1 MRPPPA
7 AVPARRA
14 RVRLVSH
21 TYRPRVRARRIQMN
35 SVNLIGRLTRDP
47 EKRDAS
53 GDMSVV
59 KLRLAIPRRKKNGED
74 QGAVFI
80 DVTAFGKQADLCAE
94 YLEKGRQIAVSGRL
108 EYSEYRDADDTPR
121 SRHEVIADNVQ
132 FLGGQQAGSDEPAD
146 AELAAIAAEESGPDF

>member
-1 MRPPPA
+1 
-7 AVPARRA
+7 
-14 RVRLVSH
+14 
-21 TYRPRVRARRIQMN
+21 MN

-47 EKRDAS
+47 EKRDVS

-59 KLRLAIPRRKKNGED
+59 KLRLAIPRRKKNGEE
-74 QGAVFI
+74 QGAVFV
-80 DVTAFGKQADLCAE
+80 DVTAFRKQADLCAE

-108 EYSEYRDADDTPR
+108 EYSEYRDADDNPR

-146 AELAAIAAEESGPDF
+146 AELAAIAAQESGPDF

>member
-1 MRPPPA
+1 
-7 AVPARRA
+7 
-14 RVRLVSH
+14 
-21 TYRPRVRARRIQMN
+21 MN

-47 EKRDAS
+47 EKREVA

-74 QGAVFI
+74 QGAVFV

-94 YLEKGRQIAVSGRL
+94 YLEKGRQVAVSGRL
-108 EYSEYRDADDTPR
+108 EYSEYRDADDKPR

-132 FLGGQQAGSDEPAD
+132 FLSGGQQAGSGEPSER
-146 AELAAIAAEESGPDF
+146 ELAAIASEEGDGPDF

>member
-1 MRPPPA
+1 
-7 AVPARRA
+7 
-14 RVRLVSH
+14 
-21 TYRPRVRARRIQMN
+21 MN

-47 EKRDAS
+47 EKREVA

-74 QGAVFI
+74 QGAVFV

-94 YLEKGRQIAVSGRL
+94 YLEKGRQVAVSGRL
-108 EYSEYRDADDTPR
+108 EYSEYRDADDNPR

-132 FLGGQQAGSDEPAD
+132 FLSGGQQAADGEPSER
-146 AELAAIAAEESGPDF
+146 ELAAIASEEGDGPDF